1 MTSQIDEIISELKK
15 GLTAE
20 ERVQQIK
27 DLNNARNKRYF
38 ERHKEAIT
46 AKRKT
51 KEAETKL
58 RKETKPPK
66 PTKPTKPTKK
76 KTKTTELPIISNI
89 M

>member
-1 MTSQIDEIISELKK
+1 MTSQINEIISELKK

-46 AKRKT
+46 AKRKA

-58 RKETKPPK
+58 RKENKPPK
-66 PTKPTKPTKK
+66 PTKPKPTKK
-76 KTKTTELPIISNI
+76 KTKTTEPPNII
-89 M
+89 

>member
-1 MTSQIDEIISELKK
+1 MTSQINEIISELKK

-46 AKRKT
+46 AKRKA
-51 KEAETKL
+51 KEIETKL
-58 RKETKPPK
+58 RKEAK
-66 PTKPTKPTKK
+66 PTKPKQTKK
-76 KTKTTELPIISNI
+76 KTKTTEPLTISNI
-89 M
+89 I

>member
-1 MTSQIDEIISELKK
+1 MTSQINEIISELKK

-46 AKRKT
+46 AKRKA

-58 RKETKPPK
+58 RKEAKPPKPPK
-66 PTKPTKPTKK
+66 PTKKKAKEPT
-76 KTKTTELPIISNI
+76 I
-89 M
+89 